1 MLSDRASQMVPL
13 RDGCQWESRPVRSIA
28 KPVSVLGITHEVDPE
43 FLEHL
48 RREAI
53 EQPELPWEP

>member
-1 MLSDRASQMVPL
+1 MARPAAARPAAALAAFPGASDP
-13 RDGCQWESRPVRSIA
+13 GF
-28 KPVSVLGITHEVDPE
+28 THEVDPD

-53 EQPELPWEP
+53 EQPELPWEA